1 MVNQEHI
8 RRAPQRN
15 ARASARKVPTP
26 GAANSPRGRLAAYRL
41 GVEIPEAPPSRR
53 AFDLAREVPGA
64 APGTLHIDSEAVPT
78 IVMMDYE
85 PERGLVAERKLE
97 RLDECLPYLG
107 KPGVTWIDVRGI
119 GHAPTFERL
128 GQIFDI
134 HPLALEDMV
143 NVPQR
148 PKTELFPKQQLIITR
163 MATLIDDLLTTEQ
176 FAILFG
182 AGFVVTVQEEPRV
195 DCLDSVRERIRQS
208 RSGFC
213 GRGSDY
219 LASAL
224 LDAVIDGFY
233 PVMEHFGERIDE
245 LELQVLGPKHVPAQ
259 RIFTVKRELLM
270 LRRAI
275 WPQRD
280 LLAQLIRDESPLVS
294 KETHPYFRDTYDHC
308 VQAIDMV
315 ETYRELTSS
324 LMDQL
329 MTKASN
335 RLNEVMKVLTVLS
348 TIFLPMTFIA
358 GVYGMNFELA
368 VSPWNMPELRWAYG
382 YPFALALMLASSIG
396 LLLYY
401 RRKGWIG
408 RADDT
413 YAKVARALGRRNRAH
428 PRD

>member
-1 MVNQEHI
+1 M
-8 RRAPQRN
+8 
-15 ARASARKVPTP
+15 
-26 GAANSPRGRLAAYRL
+26 
-41 GVEIPEAPPSRR
+41 EIPEAPPSRR

-64 APGTLHIDSEAVPT
+64 APGTLHIDDDTVPT

-85 PERGLVAERKLE
+85 PERGLVEERTLG
-97 RLDECLPYLG
+97 RVDDCIPYLG
-107 KPGVTWIDVRGI
+107 RPGVTWIDVRGI
-119 GHAPTFERL
+119 GHSPTFHRL
-128 GQIFDI
+128 GQIFEI

-163 MATLIDDLLTTEQ
+163 MATLIDGELTTEQ

-245 LELQVLGPKHVPAQ
+245 LELEVLGPKHVPAR
-259 RIFTVKRELLM
+259 RIFAVKRELLL

-280 LLAQLIRDESPLVS
+280 LLAQLIRDESPLVA

-308 VQAIDMV
+308 VQGIDMV
-315 ETYRELTSS
+315 ETYRELSSS

-358 GVYGMNFELA
+358 GVYGMNFEGD
-368 VSPWNMPELRWAYG
+368 VSPWNMPELRWAFG
-382 YPFALALMLASSIG
+382 YPFALGLMLASSVG

-401 RRKGWIG
+401 RRMGWIG

-413 YAKVARALGRRNRAH
+413 YAKVARALGRRNRARPH
-428 PRD
+428 DG